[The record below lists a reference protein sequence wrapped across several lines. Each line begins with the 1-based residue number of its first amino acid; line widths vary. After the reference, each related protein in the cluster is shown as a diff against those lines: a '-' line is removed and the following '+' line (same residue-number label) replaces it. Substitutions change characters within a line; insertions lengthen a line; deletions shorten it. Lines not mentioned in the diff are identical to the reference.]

1 LFGEQDQTLVKAT
14 RLAESLLEY
23 TFSFMKPTKKPTAP
37 RRWDLPRIAGRRT
50 FSELTSSEMFV
61 GSFVLLILLGTLGFL
76 FLPGLYT
83 DKPLGVVDAFF
94 TATSAICVTGLIVVD
109 TATYF
114 TFWGQL
120 YVAFLIQ
127 LGGLGIL
134 TFASMIIAAIGG
146 RPSLRAGTAI
156 EGDLKTLP
164 DVPTRKLV
172 IDIVK
177 FTFLCEAI
185 GAVAL
190 YLLWVPRHGW
200 LDSVWPAIFHSV
212 SAFCN
217 AGFSTYTD
225 SLISHSNSSLTLL
238 VISILILVGGI
249 GFVTLEELSLLV
261 KSSGRR
267 RRRLSVHTKLVL
279 VGTVLLLVVPSPLF
293 LLFEWNQTMASM
305 TWGDKISHSIFFS
318 ITPRTAGYNAVDYA
332 QVSDPTSLLTMIL
345 MTIGGAPGSTA
356 GGMKITTFL
365 LMLLLA
371 WSKISGQ
378 ASVNFMNRSI
388 PDRTIQ
394 RATGMFVIMVSLTLF
409 GIFLIH
415 IFDPVIAF
423 EEAFLVR
430 AFEGVSAINTVGLSL
445 GVTATLSPSSKIVL
459 ILMMII
465 GRVGPMA
472 IVAAFEARFVKRTDY
487 RLASEDVLIG

>member
-1 LFGEQDQTLVKAT
+1 
-14 RLAESLLEY
+14 
-23 TFSFMKPTKKPTAP
+23 MKPTNKSTAP

-76 FLPGLYT
+76 FLPGLYVGE
-83 DKPLGVVDAFF
+83 PMGVVDSLF
-94 TATSAICVTGLIVVD
+94 TSTSAICVTGLIVVD

-120 YVAFLIQ
+120 YIIVLIQ
-127 LGGLGIL
+127 LGGLGML

-156 EGDLKTLP
+156 EGDMKTLP
-164 DVPTRKLV
+164 DVPTKKLV

-177 FTFLCEAI
+177 FTFVCEAI
-185 GAVAL
+185 GALAL
-190 YLLWVPRHGW
+190 YILWVPRHGW
-200 LDSVWPAIFHSV
+200 VDAAWPAIFHSI

-225 SLISHSNSSLTLL
+225 SLISHSNSTLTLT
-238 VISILILVGGI
+238 VISLLIVVGGI
-249 GFVTLEELSLLV
+249 GFITLEELSLFG
-261 KSSGRR
+261 KSSGRK
-267 RRRLSVHTKLVL
+267 RRRLSIHTKLVL
-279 VGTVLLLVVPSPLF
+279 IGTIILLAIPSPLF
-293 LLFEWNQTMASM
+293 LFFEWNQTLASM
-305 TWGDKISHSIFFS
+305 TWGDKLSHAMFFS
-318 ITPRTAGYNAVDYA
+318 ITPRTAGFNAVDYA

-371 WSKISGQ
+371 WAKMSGQ
-378 ASVNFMNRSI
+378 SSVNFMNRSI

-394 RATGMFVIMVSLTLF
+394 RATGMFVIMVTLTLF

-445 GVTATLSPSSKIVL
+445 GVTATLSSSSKIVL

-465 GRVGPMA
+465 GRVGPTA